1 MFTITRNLVLVAA
14 LATAMVP
21 CVATAEVRP
30 LSTDRPDRTE
40 SAFTV
45 PRGWFQIESDLVSRG
60 RIDGDSE
67 RVTATSVMTINA
79 KYGVTQNID
88 VQLLVSPW
96 VRIEESLAGGNAL
109 FTTTD
114 SGPAGLRLKF
124 NLAGNDGGG
133 PAFALLPFAFVPT
146 QGDSVFDHVTW
157 GIVTP
162 LSIPIGDN
170 AAFSA
175 MVGYSRIDNDD
186 SWVTASMSLG
196 SAIAGDFAGFVELYI
211 SRNSFD
217 NDAIDDAT
225 IDAGITYAPGENW
238 QLDTGIYRG
247 LASETEDWRVFL
259 GASARFPLLR

>member
-1 MFTITRNLVLVAA
+1 MLTTTRNLVLVAA
-14 LATAMVP
+14 LAATIVP
-21 CVATAEVRP
+21 CIANAEVRP

-40 SAFTV
+40 SAYTV
-45 PRGWFQIESDLVSRG
+45 PRGWFQIESDVVSRG
-60 RIDGDSE
+60 RIDGDNE
-67 RVTATSVMTINA
+67 RITTTSVMTINA
-79 KYGVTQNID
+79 KYGITQNID
-88 VQLLVSPW
+88 VQVLVSPW
-96 VRIEESLAGGNAL
+96 LRIEEQIGNST
-109 FTTTD
+109 FGSTD
-114 SGPAGLRLKF
+114 TGPAGLRLKF
-124 NLAGNDGGG
+124 NLVGNDSEG

-186 SWVTASMSLG
+186 SWVTASMSVG
-196 SAIAGDFAGFVELYI
+196 SAIAGDFAGFVELYV

-225 IDAGITYAPGENW
+225 IDAGITYAPSENW
-238 QLDTGIYRG
+238 QFDTGIYRG
-247 LASETEDWRVFL
+247 LAAETEDWRVFL
-259 GASARFPLLR
+259 GASARFPL